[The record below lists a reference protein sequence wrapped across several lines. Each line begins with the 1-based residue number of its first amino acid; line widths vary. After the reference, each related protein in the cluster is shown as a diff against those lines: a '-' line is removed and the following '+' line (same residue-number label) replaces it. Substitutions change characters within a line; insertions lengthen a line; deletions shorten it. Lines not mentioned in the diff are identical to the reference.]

1 MSPRIRAILSKPHM
15 AGVAQ
20 LPTISCITAAELEAL
35 EPFVEFCATHRV
47 SAPTD
52 IDMRAFLTLA
62 TPTKPSDESRTQS
75 WLKDQLSQMVLL
87 EQVLRKLEFS
97 ADLIGAANS
106 VREEFR
112 HQGAFR
118 GHNHGARRRYTRS
131 VSVAV
136 ENLPEAWQETLR
148 KLRSDRTFALSI
160 LDRMEQRLGMF
171 AWSADQVGHPVD
183 LANPEAECAFYDD
196 LIARSTAKAI
206 RDGEDQNSAQP
217 RWAYLRGAAEEIRR
231 FATHHGMS
239 PQDMERFDR
248 NYRGFSLLEER
259 QTPLKMFTALQAP
272 TLPVTLAN
280 ARIQLE
286 DASAAANPSNRHQRR
301 LKACALGITVACPP
315 RARDVVDRMF
325 WGNGVFYRA
334 DTNSYA
340 FDYNQSKVGHE
351 LKIGF
356 QPSFNIFF
364 NALLL
369 GDNDARYLPQ
379 IREQAIAQRRPIFMR
394 YDGEPVAYGWFGRAW
409 DEAIGSS
416 SHLAR
421 TLLQTFLADLGEHGL
436 AYGRNAIG
444 HRGHRH
450 LSKYRDE
457 HAKKISASKA
467 SDAFSSRAENLSPDD
482 ISDLL

>member
-20 LPTISCITAAELEAL
+20 LPKITCVTAAELEAL
-35 EPFVEFCATHRV
+35 EPFVGFCAHHRV
-47 SAPTD
+47 SAPTA

-62 TPTKPSDESRTQS
+62 TPAKHSEDSRTQA
-75 WLKDQLSQMVLL
+75 WVKDPLKQMDLL
-87 EQVLRKLEFS
+87 ERVLRKLDFS
-97 ADLIGAANS
+97 TDLLVSAAS
-106 VREEFR
+106 VQEEFQ

-118 GHNHGARRRYTRS
+118 GHNHGARRRYTRR
-131 VSVAV
+131 VSVVV
-136 ENLPEAWQETLR
+136 EHLPEAWQETLR
-148 KLRSDRTFALSI
+148 KLRRDRTFALSI

-231 FATHHGMS
+231 FATHHGVS

-248 NYRGFSLLEER
+248 NYRGFALLEER

-272 TLPVTLAN
+272 TLPVTLAK
-280 ARIQLE
+280 AHIQLE
-286 DASAAANPSNRHQRR
+286 DANATANPSHRHQRR

-325 WGNGVFYRA
+325 WGHGVFYRVE
-334 DTNSYA
+334 TNSYA
-340 FDYNQSKVGHE
+340 FDYSQSKVGHE

-356 QPSFNIFF
+356 QPSFNTFF

-369 GDNDARYLPQ
+369 GDNDPRYLPQ
-379 IREQAIAQRRPIFMR
+379 IRDQAIAQRRPIFTR

-421 TLLQTFLADLGEHGL
+421 TLLQTFLADLGEPGL
-436 AYGRNAIG
+436 AYGRDAIG

-457 HAKKISASKA
+457 NAKKISAA
-467 SDAFSSRAENLSPDD
+467 NAANAFSARAETLSPDD
-482 ISDLL
+482 ISDII